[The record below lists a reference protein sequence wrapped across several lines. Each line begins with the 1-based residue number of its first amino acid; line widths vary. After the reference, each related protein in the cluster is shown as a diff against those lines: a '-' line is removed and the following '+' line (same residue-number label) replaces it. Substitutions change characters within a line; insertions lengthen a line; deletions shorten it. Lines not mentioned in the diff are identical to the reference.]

1 METIPFRKALP
12 SCSKINSKGPIPS
25 TLEVRISIHRFW
37 GNRNI
42 QTIAEFKHQTIIEA
56 ENEKSQSL
64 VVSVQFSRSIV
75 SNSL

>member
-25 TLEVRISIHRFW
+25 TITLEVRISIHRFG

-56 ENEKSQSL
+56 ENEKSQTL
-64 VVSVQFSRSIV
+64 VV
-75 SNSL
+75 